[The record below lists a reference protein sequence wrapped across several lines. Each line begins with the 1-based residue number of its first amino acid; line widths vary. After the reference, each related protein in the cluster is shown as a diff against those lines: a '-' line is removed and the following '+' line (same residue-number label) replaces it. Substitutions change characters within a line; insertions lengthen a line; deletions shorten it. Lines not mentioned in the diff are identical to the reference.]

1 MCNVHVCGGSG
12 HGVGRLFQVFDAEG
26 GDGGVDVVGR
36 WACLVVRCV
45 RDQSCVQPHWP
56 TAQQPHIS
64 RAAGWQAPNVG
75 ERHGTFSW
83 TQEAMCWSTF
93 TSRSTLGL
101 RKARAKYWI
110 GLGTGKP
117 VSEYSYWGSRSS
129 MAGGACGTWW
139 WVNPTCCG
147 FVVPHSWR
155 VWQPA
160 YRPIHPA
167 EAVPP
172 EPTPKTTPLSPQP
185 RSPSLHLRLEG
196 VLGASGLVLGERGS
210 LVRAGRAPT
219 SPAARAHC
227 KVPLVWMGGEPL
239 AASGLE
245 VQRERRRDAA
255 HRPPSPPTAH
265 STGRH
270 TRSTPTPCH

>member
-129 MAGGACGTWW
+129 MAGGRVAPGGGSTPHAVALLCRTAGGCGSLPIDPFTRQR
-139 WVNPTCCG
+139 PCHLSQRPKPLPSLLSPDH
-147 FVVPHSWR
+147 PHS
-155 VWQPA
+155 
-160 YRPIHPA
+160 
-167 EAVPP
+167 
-172 EPTPKTTPLSPQP
+172 
-185 RSPSLHLRLEG
+185 
-196 VLGASGLVLGERGS
+196 
-210 LVRAGRAPT
+210 T
-219 SPAARAHC
+219 S
-227 KVPLVWMGGEPL
+227 
-239 AASGLE
+239 
-245 VQRERRRDAA
+245 
-255 HRPPSPPTAH
+255 
-265 STGRH
+265 
-270 TRSTPTPCH
+270 

>member
-1 MCNVHVCGGSG
+1 MLVHV
-12 HGVGRLFQVFDAEG
+12 HQPEHVGTAKGEG
-26 GDGGVDVVGR
+26 KVLDRPRHREARVRV
-36 WACLVVRCV
+36 LV
-45 RDQSCVQPHWP
+45 
-56 TAQQPHIS
+56 
-64 RAAGWQAPNVG
+64 
-75 ERHGTFSW
+75 
-83 TQEAMCWSTF
+83 
-93 TSRSTLGL
+93 LGL
-101 RKARAKYWI
+101 EVVH
-110 GLGTGKP
+110 G
-117 VSEYSYWGSRSS
+117 
-129 MAGGACGTWW
+129 GGACGTWW

-185 RSPSLHLRLEG
+185 RSPSLHLLVEG
-196 VLGASGLVLGERGS
+196 VLGSSGLVLGERGS

-227 KVPLVWMGGEPL
+227 KVPLVWMGGGEPL

-245 VQRERRRDAA
+245 VQRGGMLPTATLST
-255 HRPPSPPTAH
+255 HRPQRPPH
-265 STGRH
+265 PVH
-270 TRSTPTPCH
+270 THTLPLTL